1 MHPIFE
7 KYKSILVIAAAC
19 IGVIVLFLLKFP
31 GSEAKEKI
39 IPEVPAQVEEE
50 AEGAELNEESEQKQQ
65 GDIEGEDSV
74 FVDVKGSVKKP
85 GLYKVKRGERLKFV
99 IDRAGG
105 FTAEA
110 DVKLI
115 NLAVKVTDE
124 MLIYVPEM
132 GEVQSEIPVIQ
143 GEQGGSDET
152 KINLNSAT
160 LEEFETLPGIGPAKA
175 ATFVQYRDE
184 NGPFNKIED
193 IKNISGIGDK
203 TFEKLKDYI
212 FVQ

>member
-160 LEEFETLPGIGPAKA
+160 LDEFETLPGIGPAKA

>member
-124 MLIYVPEM
+124 MLIYVPEI